1 VTAPGGGGADSG
13 GADSGGGGRGV
24 RRIALAADWSPE
36 DSGGPGI
43 VIVVSRT
50 NEFVTERLLE
60 GALAEL
66 RSHGIA
72 HVTVLDVAGA
82 FELVPA
88 AAGAFA
94 AGAEGVVALGAVIRG
109 QTPHFEFVAGAATDG
124 LTALAAAG
132 RPVAFGVLTAENVA
146 QAMER
151 AGGALGNKGAE
162 AVLAL
167 LQLLSGL
174 RRLRVD
180 AS

>member
-1 VTAPGGGGADSG
+1 MTANGSPSASG
-13 GADSGGGGRGV
+13 GV
-24 RRIALAADWSPE
+24 RRLALDTNWTPE
-36 DSGGPGI
+36 NSTGPGI

-66 RSHGIA
+66 RSHGIERI
-72 HVTVLDVAGA
+72 TVLDVAGA

-94 AGAEGVVALGAVIRG
+94 CGAEGVVALGAVIRG

-124 LTALAAAG
+124 LTALASAG
-132 RPVAFGVLTAENVA
+132 HPVTFGVLTAENVA

-151 AGGALGNKGAE
+151 AGGALGNKGGE

-174 RRLRVD
+174 RRLRVH
-180 AS
+180 AT

>member
-1 VTAPGGGGADSG
+1 MTAPSEGFGK
-13 GADSGGGGRGV
+13 GV
-24 RRIALAADWSPE
+24 RRIALSTEWQLENPA
-36 DSGGPGI
+36 GPGI

-66 RSHGIA
+66 RSHGIDRA
-72 HVTVLDVAGA
+72 TVLDVAGA

-124 LTALAAAG
+124 LTALASAG
-132 RPVAFGVLTAENVA
+132 RPVTFGVLTAENVA

-151 AGGALGNKGAE
+151 AGGALGNKGGE

-174 RRLRVD
+174 RRLRD
-180 AS
+180 HAS